1 MQLLREQIQ
10 FPRPLRD
17 VQLVARENR
26 EAAGLGAAPDRERE
40 AYERGRRDAEQ
51 VLQGELARQRGDLQA
66 LQQGV
71 LASLRQA
78 MPQVVRECEDN
89 LIALAIEVARKL
101 VADLPTSAEM
111 VEASVREALAQVED
125 AAEMQIQL
133 HPEDLAVLRRAGS
146 PLLNENEGPEKI
158 TFAGSPEVSRGGCL
172 VRTRFGVVDTRRET
186 KLELLKQSLAV

>member
-10 FPRPLRD
+10 FPRPLRA
-17 VQLVARENR
+17 VQLVSRENR
-26 EAAGLGAAPDRERE
+26 EAAGARVAVDRERE

-51 VLQGELARQRGDLQA
+51 VLQGELARQRGELQA

-71 LASLRQA
+71 LTSLRQA

-101 VADLPTSAEM
+101 VADLPTAAEM

-125 AAEMQIQL
+125 AAEMQVQL

-146 PLLNENEGPEKI
+146 PLLNENAGPEKI
-158 TFAGSPEVSRGGCL
+158 SFAGSAEVSRGGCL
-172 VRTRFGVVDTRRET
+172 VRTRFGVVDNRRET
-186 KLELLKQSLAV
+186 KLELLKQTLAV